1 MSEYN
6 NQSQVYYGSG
16 ETLNQYITKVFT
28 HMAIGLL
35 ITTVIAFDGYL
46 SLTRGGILL
55 QILSS
60 APWLIYVIAI
70 AELGMAFALGFGVS
84 RFSPLTC
91 RILFF
96 GYSALTGLT
105 FSTLP
110 LAYGVTTCFTAFLF
124 AAVLFVCC
132 AIIGHTTNVD
142 LTQFRGLLFG
152 GLMALILVSVISI
165 FVPVLRD
172 SIWIGYLGLALFL
185 GLTAFDMQKIKNFY
199 YGTGEGTIRESL
211 AIYAAFQ
218 LYLDFIN
225 MFLYILRILGSRSS
239 RK

>member
-1 MSEYN
+1 MSEFN

-16 ETLNQYITKVFT
+16 ESLRTYITKVFST
-28 HMAIGLL
+28 MAIGLL
-35 ITTVIAFDGYL
+35 ITTAIAFDGYL
-46 SLTRGGILL
+46 SLQRGGIFL
-55 QILSS
+55 QVLAN
-60 APWLIYVIAI
+60 APWIVFVLLI
-70 AELGMAFALGFGVS
+70 AELGVAFALNLGITK
-84 RFSPLTC
+84 FSPMTC

-96 GYSALTGLT
+96 AYSALTGLT

-110 LAYGVTTCFTAFLF
+110 LAYGVTTVFTAFLF

-152 GLMALILVSVISI
+152 GLIALILMSVISM
-165 FVPVLRD
+165 FVPVLRN
-172 SIWIGYLGLALFL
+172 SLFIGYIGLALFL
-185 GLTAFDMQKIKNFY
+185 GLTAFDMQKIKQFY
-199 YGTGEGTIRESL
+199 YGTGEGTVRESL
-211 AIYAAFQ
+211 AIYSAFQ